1 MGSIQKITTNLWF
14 NDEAEEAAKFYVSI
28 FNNSS
33 INRIT
38 RYGKNR
44 NKSMSEGKVMTVEF
58 ELDGQHFVALNGGPR
73 YKFSEAISFIVNCDT
88 QEELDFYWERLSEGG
103 DPKAQVCGWLKDTY
117 GVSWQIVPS
126 TLNDMINDANP
137 DKAERVMNAL
147 LQMKAK
153 LNINQLT
160 KAYEE

>member
-1 MGSIQKITTNLWF
+1 MDSIQKITTNLWF

-103 DPKAQVCGWLKDTY
+103 DPNAQVCGWLKDKY

-126 TLNDMINDANP
+126 TLNAMINDANP

>member
-1 MGSIQKITTNLWF
+1 MQKITTNLWF